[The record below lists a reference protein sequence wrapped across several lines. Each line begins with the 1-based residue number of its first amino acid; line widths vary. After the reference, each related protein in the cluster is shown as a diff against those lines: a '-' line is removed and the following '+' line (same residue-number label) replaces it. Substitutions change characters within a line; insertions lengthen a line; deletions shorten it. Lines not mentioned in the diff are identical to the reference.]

1 MAWEWQAWRRL
12 DENRYALEA
21 KGWRPAFPERPD
33 NELAPLAAESGSAL
47 VTLVKMEP
55 GTGECLF
62 ELRDGL
68 RPPTLILQGSHSVP
82 TPQEGATRLLAERA
96 ARLAEASPPDDR
108 PLHEPATVEAG

>member
-12 DENRYALEA
+12 DEIRYTLEA

-33 NELAPLAAESGSAL
+33 NEVAPLAAESGGAFVAL
-47 VTLVKMEP
+47 VKLEP

-68 RPPTLILQGSHSVP
+68 RPPTVILQGPHNVP
-82 TPQEGATRLLAERA
+82 TPQGATRLLAERA

-108 PLHEPATVEAG
+108 PLYEPATAEAG